1 MKIAL
6 VCPASLPATQ
16 FGGILF
22 LCVDI
27 ARELSKKEHQ
37 ISIYTTDLDFANNAN
52 TFSKNLPRIEKIN
65 QFYIKRSHVWIAFK
79 LFFFNPSMFFQMRK
93 DNFDIIHSIGVRSF
107 QSFIAALIARQ
118 KNIPFVISDQGGLT
132 THPDITMGKFIN
144 KLVYRLQSPIIK
156 FIINQATKVIVA
168 NEYEKNIFLEFT
180 SEDKISIVKNGINL
194 EDFKKSKIDFRKK
207 YSISEEYILFVG
219 RFHTVKGVDVL
230 IKAVNEIR
238 NFLKSKNMKC
248 VIMGVDFGYEQEM
261 FNLIKKYNLESQ
273 IIVMKKPAREYV
285 IAAYEQSQMLV
296 LPSRWELSPLTPLE
310 GFAFKKPVIST
321 NCHGIPHTIRDGQ
334 NCILT
339 EMNDFKKIAES
350 IEYLVNNENER
361 KKMGEEGYNQ
371 VKNECNS
378 ANMVNRIEE
387 IYQKLIK

>member
-27 ARELSKKEHQ
+27 ARELSKKGHQ

-79 LFFFNPSMFFQMRK
+79 LFFFNPSMFFQMRE
-93 DNFDIIHSIGVRSF
+93 DNLDIIHSIGIRSF

-321 NCHGIPHTIRDGQ
+321 NCHGIPHTIKDGQ

-339 EMNDFKKIAES
+339 EMGDFKKIAKS
-350 IEYLVNNENER
+350 IEYLVNNEDER
-361 KKMGEEGYNQ
+361 KRMGEEGYKQ

-378 ANMVNRIEE
+378 ADMANKIEE

>member
-27 ARELSKKEHQ
+27 ARELSKKGHQ

-107 QSFIAALIARQ
+107 QTFIAALIARQ

-132 THPDITMGKFIN
+132 THPDIIMGKFIN
-144 KLVYRLQSPIIK
+144 KLIYRLQSPIIK
-156 FIINQATKVIVA
+156 FIINQATKIIVA

-180 SEDKISIVKNGINL
+180 REDKISIVKNGINL
-194 EDFKKSKIDFRKK
+194 EDFNKPIVDFRKK

-238 NFLKSKNMKC
+238 DFLKLKNMKC

-321 NCHGIPHTIRDGQ
+321 NCHGIPHTIKDGQ

-339 EMNDFKKIAES
+339 EMGDFKKIAKS
-350 IEYLVNNENER
+350 IEYLVNNEDER
-361 KKMGEEGYNQ
+361 KRMGEEGYKQ

-378 ANMVNRIEE
+378 ADMANKIEE

>member
-27 ARELSKKEHQ
+27 ARELSKKGHQ

-132 THPDITMGKFIN
+132 THPDIIMGKFIN
-144 KLVYRLQSPIIK
+144 KLIYRLQSPIIK
-156 FIINQATKVIVA
+156 FIINQATKIIVA

-180 SEDKISIVKNGINL
+180 REDKISIVKNGINL
-194 EDFKKSKIDFRKK
+194 EDFNKPIVDFRKK

-321 NCHGIPHTIRDGQ
+321 NCHGIPHTIKDGQ

-339 EMNDFKKIAES
+339 EMGDFKKIAKS
-350 IEYLVNNENER
+350 IEYLVNNEDER
-361 KKMGEEGYNQ
+361 KRMGEEGYKQ

-378 ANMVNRIEE
+378 ADMANKIEE

>member
-1 MKIAL
+1 MRIAL
-6 VCPASLPATQ
+6 VSPASLPATQ

-22 LCVDI
+22 LSVDI
-27 ARELSKKEHQ
+27 ARELSKKGHQ
-37 ISIYTTDLDFANNAN
+37 ISIYTTDLDFANNAK

-79 LFFFNPSMFFQMRK
+79 LFFFNPSMFFQMRE
-93 DNFDIIHSIGVRSF
+93 DNLDIIHSIGIRSF

-321 NCHGIPHTIRDGQ
+321 NCHGIPHTIKDGQ

-339 EMNDFKKIAES
+339 EMGDFKKIAKS
-350 IEYLVNNENER
+350 IEYLVNNEDER
-361 KKMGEEGYNQ
+361 KRMGEEGYKQ

-378 ANMVNRIEE
+378 ADMANKIEE

>member
-1 MKIAL
+1 MRIAL
-6 VCPASLPATQ
+6 VSPASLPATQ

-22 LCVDI
+22 LSVDI
-27 ARELSKKEHQ
+27 ARELSKKGHQ

-132 THPDITMGKFIN
+132 THPDIIMGKFIN
-144 KLVYRLQSPIIK
+144 KLIYRLQSPIIK
-156 FIINQATKVIVA
+156 FIINQATKIIVA

-180 SEDKISIVKNGINL
+180 REDKISIVKNGINL
-194 EDFKKSKIDFRKK
+194 EDFNKPIVDFRKK

-238 NFLKSKNMKC
+238 DFLKLKNMKC

-261 FNLIKKYNLESQ
+261 FNLIKKHNLENQ
-273 IIVMKKPAREYV
+273 IIVIKKPPREYL

-321 NCHGIPHTIRDGQ
+321 NCHGIPHTIQNGQ

-339 EMNDFKKIAES
+339 EMGDFKKIAES
-350 IEYLVNNENER
+350 IEYLINNENER
-361 KKMGEEGYNQ
+361 KEMGEEGYNQ

>member
-27 ARELSKKEHQ
+27 ARELSKKGHQ

-144 KLVYRLQSPIIK
+144 KLIYRLQSPIIK
-156 FIINQATKVIVA
+156 FIINQATKIVVA
-168 NEYEKNIFLEFT
+168 NEYEKNIFLKFT
-180 SEDKISIVKNGINL
+180 REDKISIVKNGINL
-194 EDFKKSKIDFRKK
+194 EDFNKPIVDFRKK

-238 NFLKSKNMKC
+238 DFLKLKNMKC

-261 FNLIKKYNLESQ
+261 FNLIKKNNLEDQ
-273 IIVMKKPAREYV
+273 ITVIKKPLREYV
-285 IAAYEQSQMLV
+285 ISAYEQSQMLV

-321 NCHGIPHTIRDGQ
+321 NCHGIPHTIKDGQ

-339 EMNDFKKIAES
+339 EMGDFKKIAKS
-350 IEYLVNNENER
+350 IEYLVNNEDER
-361 KKMGEEGYNQ
+361 KRMGEEGYKQ

-378 ANMVNRIEE
+378 ADMANKIEE

>member
-27 ARELSKKEHQ
+27 ARELSKKGHQ

-79 LFFFNPSMFFQMRK
+79 LFFFNPSMFFQMRE
-93 DNFDIIHSIGVRSF
+93 DNLDIIHSIGIRSF

-321 NCHGIPHTIRDGQ
+321 NCHGIPHTIQNGQ

-339 EMNDFKKIAES
+339 EMGDFKKIAES
-350 IEYLVNNENER
+350 IEYLINNENER
-361 KKMGEEGYNQ
+361 KEMGEEGYNQ